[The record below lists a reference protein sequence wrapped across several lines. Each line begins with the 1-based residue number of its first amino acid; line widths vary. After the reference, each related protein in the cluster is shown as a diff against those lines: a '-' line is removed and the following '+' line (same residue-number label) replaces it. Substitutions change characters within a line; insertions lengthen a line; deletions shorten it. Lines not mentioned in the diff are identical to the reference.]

1 MNAASIINIVT
12 LPRLVPEFFPLTCA
26 RVAIAADE
34 VTRAVLEISSSTE
47 TAKYDS
53 AKMPDANAA
62 ASWARGY
69 KAKAPGREGVTDSC
83 AKVRPGIDFD
93 SGR

>member
-1 MNAASIINIVT
+1 MNAASITNIVT
-12 LPRLVPEFFPLTCA
+12 LPRLALEFFLPTFA
-26 RVAIAADE
+26 RIAIAAAE

-53 AKMPDANAA
+53 ARMPDANAA

-69 KAKAPGREGVTDSC
+69 KAKAPGREWVTDSC
-83 AKVRPGIDFD
+83 AKVCPGINPD